1 MPPIIVRKSYQLSR
15 VMGDFQMET
24 VPTLTAITAFAS
36 FAFIGAIILG
46 LI

>member
-1 MPPIIVRKSYQLSR
+1 
-15 VMGDFQMET
+15 MGDGHMQT
-24 VPTLTAITAFAS
+24 ARTLTAITAFAS